1 MASHSPENILR
12 RLIITEMEG
21 IAQYKDLMVYLN
33 SEERK
38 VINEI
43 IKDEQIHTIQ
53 LTEML
58 KKHIDNFGELEKK
71 AKEEI
76 TNRD

>member
-43 IKDEQIHTIQ
+43 IKDENGVLTI
-53 LTEML
+53 E
-58 KKHIDNFGELEKK
+58 IDTDKCIKCGVCISSCKFG
-71 AKEEI
+71 AIIKE
-76 TNRD
+76 